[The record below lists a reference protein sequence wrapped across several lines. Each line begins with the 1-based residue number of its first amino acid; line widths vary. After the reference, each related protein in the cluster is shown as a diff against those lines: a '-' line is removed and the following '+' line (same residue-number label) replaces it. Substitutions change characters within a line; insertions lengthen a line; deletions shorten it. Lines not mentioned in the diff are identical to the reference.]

1 MSFKDMLRNDVHRVF
16 LNDGEFAE
24 RHTIIYNGV
33 RYDGTDRKGISV
45 LFIKVKELEKPIQ
58 NAEGVF
64 GVQAKLHIALSDLNG
79 RVPEQGQKISID
91 DGEALGEK
99 FFADFKIVTS
109 MCVDGMVSLE
119 LEAYDE

>member
-16 LNDGEFAE
+16 LNDSEFAE

-33 RYDGTDRKGISV
+33 RYDGADHNGISV

-58 NAEGVF
+58 NTEGIF
-64 GVQAKLHIALSDLNG
+64 GVQAKLHIALSDLSG

>member
-1 MSFKDMLRNDVHRVF
+1 MSFKDMLRNDVYRVF

-33 RYDGTDRKGISV
+33 RYDGTDHKGISV